1 MKNTEQWCF
10 SIEETDGKLLTIGVL
25 ATGKV
30 AANGVA
36 AKEGKSETSAGRSC
50 FGSENDGGMGCFCD
64 WEEMKVPIRDVS
76 ASGKWSPVFFSGVSA
91 SEK

>member
-1 MKNTEQWCF
+1 MKGCWCF
-10 SIEETDGKLLTIGVL
+10 SNGKSCCEWCCSRGR
-25 ATGKV
+25 
-30 AANGVA
+30 
-36 AKEGKSETSAGRSC
+36 EKSETSVGRSC

-64 WEEMKVPIRDVS
+64 WEELKVLIRDVS